1 MQKILL
7 TTSISILLSACGGG
21 GESSKPTPSPVSTI
35 GGGSEAGQLQVG
47 GNILDIDGLGFKTA
61 TIDSVTV
68 DGQFSFNAGE
78 DVTFIL
84 GASELFTLTG
94 NNSISLADAI
104 LEANDLT
111 ADTLPVTASE
121 VITALEQRPGTAP
134 TELNPLHKISNTLK
148 LLLVLDAD
156 RDSSNGID
164 LSDWNTKLSGTEVN
178 LNTRLDDNLEFLK
191 IFKNDLITPL
201 AMDVAEPLLYLYT
214 QLDKKVPAQQIAS
227 IVTLNG
233 TLKSTKSFTFHADG
247 NIEKKT
253 SVLHRLTTDKD
264 LSEDIYVYSYDEFGV
279 RSNQETTQT
288 TDMDTDTPATEY
300 SKYTQVSNGYLS
312 NNGYPITTLQQE
324 YGGTDIDNLALTDEY
339 KYIYLKDIIQS
350 ESGIN
355 YSNDGFVYTSEYLY
369 TYDEQGRETKQT
381 ETNEKLNS
389 DNSVV
394 TSNTE
399 ISTTSYTGSGNTLS
413 SIYKSNV
420 NDDGSAS
427 ASFERINIF
436 NDDESLASN
445 ERLTR
450 NSVED
455 LTFHN
460 KTSYTYELGNVTEK
474 TELRDADY
482 DGSTFEHI
490 YRIDR
495 NTYNEQGVLTN
506 QVSEFDSSNSSVQDN
521 QYNYTF
527 VADGQSKDMYES
539 IQWTENRWS
548 RGSARTTPFRVQTF
562 TYTYDVNSGLLTG
575 INSKQVYNSVENYRQ
590 IITLT
595 YNADAMLTQYDYVTE
610 TVSLSDGS
618 ITTKTITR
626 EITYSNTADGLG
638 YLVRNQQDNILNE
651 NIGKAHYRVY
661 ANIPAAPN
669 SPQ

>member
-233 TLKSTKSFTFHADG
+233 TLKSTK
-247 NIEKKT
+247 
-253 SVLHRLTTDKD
+253 
-264 LSEDIYVYSYDEFGV
+264 
-279 RSNQETTQT
+279 
-288 TDMDTDTPATEY
+288 
-300 SKYTQVSNGYLS
+300 
-312 NNGYPITTLQQE
+312 
-324 YGGTDIDNLALTDEY
+324 
-339 KYIYLKDIIQS
+339 
-350 ESGIN
+350 
-355 YSNDGFVYTSEYLY
+355 
-369 TYDEQGRETKQT
+369 
-381 ETNEKLNS
+381 
-389 DNSVV
+389 
-394 TSNTE
+394 
-399 ISTTSYTGSGNTLS
+399 
-413 SIYKSNV
+413 
-420 NDDGSAS
+420 
-427 ASFERINIF
+427 
-436 NDDESLASN
+436 
-445 ERLTR
+445 
-450 NSVED
+450 
-455 LTFHN
+455 
-460 KTSYTYELGNVTEK
+460 
-474 TELRDADY
+474 
-482 DGSTFEHI
+482 
-490 YRIDR
+490 
-495 NTYNEQGVLTN
+495 
-506 QVSEFDSSNSSVQDN
+506 
-521 QYNYTF
+521 
-527 VADGQSKDMYES
+527 
-539 IQWTENRWS
+539 
-548 RGSARTTPFRVQTF
+548 
-562 TYTYDVNSGLLTG
+562 
-575 INSKQVYNSVENYRQ
+575 
-590 IITLT
+590 
-595 YNADAMLTQYDYVTE
+595 
-610 TVSLSDGS
+610 
-618 ITTKTITR
+618 
-626 EITYSNTADGLG
+626 
-638 YLVRNQQDNILNE
+638 
-651 NIGKAHYRVY
+651 
-661 ANIPAAPN
+661 
-669 SPQ
+669 